1 MKESIFSVLLLSILF
16 KVFFTLKGIPLPVN
30 FSLILLPFFLLV
42 MIYYGAKQNFRLE
55 SRENFFVLGLL
66 LLFWGWMFISSLYS
80 VSIKYKYIKSSFFLL
95 NILLFAF
102 PMWVPLNYKK
112 LFIQMITIATV
123 LEPIL
128 FIFIPLL
135 LFGDVEGSKAYYLA
149 LGEISGI
156 IPYNSCPYNNSIYES
171 SKRSY
176 NLYVFIN

>member
-1 MKESIFSVLLLSILF
+1 MGRNKISALNQ
-16 KVFFTLKGIPLPVN
+16 G
-30 FSLILLPFFLLV
+30 
-42 MIYYGAKQNFRLE
+42 
-55 SRENFFVLGLL
+55 RENFFVLGLL

-156 IPYNSCPYNNSIYES
+156 ILLFYFQCSRITATFCWNEWENCY
-171 SKRSY
+171 R
-176 NLYVFIN
+176 